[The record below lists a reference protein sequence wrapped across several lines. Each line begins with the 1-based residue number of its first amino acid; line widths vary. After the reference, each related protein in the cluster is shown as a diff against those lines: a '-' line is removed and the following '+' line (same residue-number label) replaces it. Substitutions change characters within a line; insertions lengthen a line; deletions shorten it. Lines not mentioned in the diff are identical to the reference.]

1 MAETPP
7 KLSVPRPVESAP
19 LDEIPMARAW
29 LQHLRDSVVFK
40 LEGLDAAQLRWR
52 PAPTANSLGVIVVHL
67 GYAERLWIR
76 TIFAGEA
83 MDMEWRK
90 HMFELPEGW
99 GYDEIV
105 AFYRDETGK
114 VDGVLDGATSFDLPS
129 AGDTPPDD
137 VALGGA
143 APHRGD
149 RTARRPYG
157 HHPGAPRRQ
166 DRPLNPRP
174 AWTPGAHFGLTPASD
189 AAAPSGRQFGPALL
203 PR

>member
-29 LQHLRDSVVFK
+29 LQHLRDSAVFK
-40 LEGLDAAQLRWR
+40 LEGLNASQLRWR

-76 TIFAGEA
+76 AIFAGEA

-99 GYDEIV
+99 GYEEIV
-105 AFYRDETGK
+105 AFYRDETAR
-114 VDGVLDGATSFDLPS
+114 VDEVLDGAASFDLPS
-129 AGDTPPDD
+129 AGDLRPTTLRWA
-137 VALGGA
+137 VL
-143 APHRGD
+143 HLIEE
-149 RTARRPYG
+149 TARHAG
-157 HHPGAPRRQ
+157 HMDITRELL
-166 DRPLNPRP
+166 D
-174 AWTPGAHFGLTPASD
+174 
-189 AAAPSGRQFGPALL
+189 GRTG
-203 PR
+203 R